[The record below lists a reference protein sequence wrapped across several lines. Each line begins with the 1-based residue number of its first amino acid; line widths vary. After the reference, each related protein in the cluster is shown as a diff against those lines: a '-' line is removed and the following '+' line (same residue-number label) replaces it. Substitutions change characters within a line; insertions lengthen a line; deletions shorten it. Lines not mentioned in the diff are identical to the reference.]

1 MSKDNSEAP
10 AEINKEKSKKL
21 LKKEKFEQERAEC
34 LDKELERTGYSYL
47 KNNSKLLKYWKKR
60 YFLFSQFEKGIRLD
74 EGIRV

>member
-1 MSKDNSEAP
+1 MG
-10 AEINKEKSKKL
+10 INKEKSKKL
-21 LKKEKFEQERAEC
+21 FQKEKFELERAER

-74 EGIRV
+74 EGIIRV